1 MALLDFIY
9 QAFLKICDTTSKL
22 YDWLFQPIDLPFASI
37 GITGPVY
44 VWQLLSGSILI
55 ACIVY
60 LIIRKFTI

>member
-22 YDWLFQPIDLPFASI
+22 YDFLFTSI
-37 GITGPVY
+37 TIKNVGTIA
-44 VWQLLSGSILI
+44 VWQLLTGATLVAAIT
-55 ACIVY
+55 Y